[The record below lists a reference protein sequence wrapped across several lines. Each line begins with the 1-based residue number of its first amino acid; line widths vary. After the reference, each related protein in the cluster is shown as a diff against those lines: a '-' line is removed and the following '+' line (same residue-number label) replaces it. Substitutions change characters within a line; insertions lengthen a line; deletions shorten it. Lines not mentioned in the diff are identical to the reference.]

1 MRDLSESVAVF
12 QYKDRKVHIL
22 RDEFVKVS
30 GWLPL
35 IAGSNSYIHLLW
47 EDFDKNNLVARRFF
61 VSESEFLQFENV
73 LRIRRNI
80 GNINPEIPHNR
91 AIYTADGIM
100 KYQLPIDNPYLHFGG
115 KTFRVDYIQMDRYQL
130 IEV

>member
-1 MRDLSESVAVF
+1 MRDLTETVALF
-12 QYKDRKVHIL
+12 QCKDRKVHIQ
-22 RDEFVKVS
+22 RNEFVNVS

-35 IAGSNSYIHLLW
+35 IQGSNSYLHLLW

-61 VSESEFLQFENV
+61 VSESELLAFENV
-73 LRIRRNI
+73 MRIRRNTA
-80 GNINPEIPHNR
+80 NINPETPHHR
-91 AIYTADGIM
+91 AIYTAEGIM